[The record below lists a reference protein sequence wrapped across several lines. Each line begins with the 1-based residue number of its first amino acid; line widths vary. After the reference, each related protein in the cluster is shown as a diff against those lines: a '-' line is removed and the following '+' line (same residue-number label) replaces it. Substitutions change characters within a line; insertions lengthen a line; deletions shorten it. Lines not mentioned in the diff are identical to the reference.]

1 MTEFKVYIKKINWI
15 DKEALEAEVLFE
27 INGQNLWAFCHPC
40 HFIENQEEKVF
51 FDFIEHEIPE
61 TEFWN
66 NNENNIKKM
75 APMEDN
81 KWSYF
86 CYGQIEQ
93 INPVKVNCGSITL
106 SFGNWINDKSII
118 NSYVYFV
125 ISRLDIFK

>member
-1 MTEFKVYIKKINWI
+1 MTEFEVYIKKINWI

-27 INGQNLWAFCHPC
+27 INGQHLWAFCHPC

-61 TEFWN
+61 REFWN

-75 APMEDN
+75 TPMEDN

-86 CYGQIEQ
+86 CYGQI
-93 INPVKVNCGSITL
+93 G
-106 SFGNWINDKSII
+106 
-118 NSYVYFV
+118 
-125 ISRLDIFK
+125 